1 MIYVTIFR
9 KKLSSLPVS
18 DYVIKFYILH
28 QILFFL
34 HFEATVSYLKLS
46 AHKEQ
51 PNTHDLSMLIKKWI
65 LVAPCFTYHSV
76 KECEL
81 FLFCLI
87 FRLWFFR
94 KKWSAMKD
102 LSSDIQ
108 YDYVPKKNI
117 PTNQLWRHNILYLTC
132 ISFSLHFEVIVI
144 Y

>member
-34 HFEATVSYLKLS
+34 HFEATVSCLKLS

-76 KECEL
+76 KENVNYFFSAWFSDYG
-81 FLFCLI
+81 FLGKNDQQWKT
-87 FRLWFFR
+87 FR
-94 KKWSAMKD
+94 
-102 LSSDIQ
+102 
-108 YDYVPKKNI
+108 
-117 PTNQLWRHNILYLTC
+117 
-132 ISFSLHFEVIVI
+132 VI
-144 Y
+144 YNMTMFQKKISLLTSYDVITFCIWRVSRFPCILKS